1 MLKLLKTFKK
11 RLESQKQDEIL
22 AEVEKK
28 TEELKISYSRIAG
41 QDIEYFNNLQQENK
55 QLKKSAQDIE
65 DKYKEIEKGNKKEL
79 QKLKQENENLQFKVK
94 LLSDQYDTM
103 NKIKQEL
110 VDTLRHE
117 NKLMQQQVLQ
127 INLDFAEMK
136 AKFEET
142 KRELTYCSNAKEQL
156 VSEIE
161 GLNEENKSDK
171 LKILEL
177 EDSMHHSYT
186 VISLGLSGILNLDI
200 DVTSSPV
207 LDLNLSK

>member
-11 RLESQKQDEIL
+11 RLESQKQDEIRT
-22 AEVEKK
+22 EVEKK

-65 DKYKEIEKGNKKEL
+65 DKYKEIDKGNQKEH

-161 GLNEENKSDK
+161 DLNEENKSDK
-171 LKILEL
+171 LKISEL
-177 EDSMHHSYT
+177 QDSMQHSYT

-207 LDLNLSK
+207 LDLSLSK